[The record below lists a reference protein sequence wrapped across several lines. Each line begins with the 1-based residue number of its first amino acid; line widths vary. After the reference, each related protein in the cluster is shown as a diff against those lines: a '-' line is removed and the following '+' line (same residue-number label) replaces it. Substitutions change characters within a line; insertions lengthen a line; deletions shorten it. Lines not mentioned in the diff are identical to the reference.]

1 MSDELGAVFGAL
13 SDPTRRRMLDALLQE
28 GTTSVPRLTAEL
40 PISRQAVA
48 KHLATLAEAG
58 LVTSDRQGRETRFS
72 FTPEPLADAVSWM
85 ADVGRQWDGRLQALS
100 QYLETGESQPKRRK
114 PGFNTDR

>member
-1 MSDELGAVFGAL
+1 LSDELGAVFGAL

-48 KHLATLAEAG
+48 KHLATLGEAG
-58 LVTSDRQGRETRFS
+58 LIERAPGGGREVHYRLRPRALHGAATW
-72 FTPEPLADAVSWM
+72 LAQADAAWEQRLSRLKQAVE
-85 ADVGRQWDGRLQALS
+85 GRS
-100 QYLETGESQPKRRK
+100 NP
-114 PGFNTDR
+114 

>member
-1 MSDELGAVFGAL
+1 MNRDVFDAL
-13 SDPTRRRMLDALLQE
+13 SDPTRRAVVRRLAE
-28 GTTSVPRLTAEL
+28 GGPATATEL
-40 PISRQAVA
+40 ARDLPVSRQAVA

-85 ADVGRQWDGRLQALS
+85 ADVGRQWDGRLHALA
-100 QYLETGESQPKRRK
+100 QYLETGEPEPKRRK
-114 PGFNTDR
+114 PGFDTDR